1 MEVLKISAKTDP
13 KKAAG
18 ALAEVLES
26 TEKQNYRLL
35 GPVAVNQATKA
46 IAIARGFLAPNGID
60 IVCIQDLPM

>member
-18 ALAEVLES
+18 ALAEVIRS

-35 GPVAVNQATKA
+35 GPVQ
-46 IAIARGFLAPNGID
+46 
-60 IVCIQDLPM
+60 